1 MEVYLD
7 YYNKYLKG
15 DITKNEVAIS
25 MGVSLSHL
33 TTKFDLIY
41 RLMVNE
47 SDVVKQSYRPITPKL
62 IKTEEESA
70 KKEFLVSDWQIMT
83 EEEKELYL

>member
-15 DITKNEVAIS
+15 DITKNQIAIS

-33 TTKFDLIY
+33 TTKFDLFY
-41 RLMVNE
+41 RLMVGE
-47 SDVVKQSYRPITPKL
+47 FDVVKQPYNPIIPKL
-62 IKTEEESA
+62 IKTEEDNG
-70 KKEFLVSDWQIMT
+70 KKEFLVSDWKTMT